1 MQRGRGGRRI
11 DQCAEFALNAGSGL
25 VIAIHVTISSDGT
38 IMNQWN
44 GMYHKVVNI
53 RCLISI
59 CDHYLHCVVLPTQ
72 TNPSPFLRNTS
83 HIVQSK
89 TLLPFQKRLQC
100 LTSRYDRDSPQ
111 MQLPFPPNMLDIVQ
125 PNPPIQMLHPALSIS
140 FSSPPLIGVHQDTGA
155 SITKQRID
163 KNTRRIRL

>member
-53 RCLISI
+53 RCLISFVI
-59 CDHYLHCVVLPTQ
+59 IIFTVLCFLPKQ
-72 TNPSPFLRNTS
+72 IPLLFFAILRILYSPRLFFRFRNVCS
-83 HIVQSK
+83 V
-89 TLLPFQKRLQC
+89 
-100 LTSRYDRDSPQ
+100 
-111 MQLPFPPNMLDIVQ
+111 
-125 PNPPIQMLHPALSIS
+125 
-140 FSSPPLIGVHQDTGA
+140 
-155 SITKQRID
+155 
-163 KNTRRIRL
+163 